1 MSVLEYQFALFA
13 FHDNFHSTVLGVY
26 FLSISVPGDLR
37 IVGLHIDL
45 ELAPVVLHHTLALE
59 LGGEGVGILFYLQP
73 AVRLVLLPVLDELRY
88 LDAVSPG
95 VVQLA
100 HLEDQAQLLRLI
112 NTLDSAVRGE
122 LEQVQFIPK
131 HVQFKPKHVQLI
143 PKHVHFTPENVQFIP
158 KHAKFL
164 QKMYSLH
171 QKMYTLM

>member
-59 LGGEGVGILFYLQP
+59 LGGEGVGILFNLQP

-112 NTLDSAVRGE
+112 NTLDSAVRGK
-122 LEQVQFIPK
+122 LEHVQFTPVYVQFLPEHVQFIPK
-131 HVQFKPKHVQLI
+131 HLQVTPEDVQFRPA
-143 PKHVHFTPENVQFIP
+143 NVQFIR
-158 KHAKFL
+158 
-164 QKMYSLH
+164 KMYSL
-171 QKMYTLM
+171 Y

>member
-59 LGGEGVGILFYLQP
+59 LGGEGVRILFNLQP

-112 NTLDSAVRGE
+112 NTLDSAVRGK
-122 LEQVQFIPK
+122 LEQVQFIPEY
-131 HVQFKPKHVQLI
+131 VQFI
-143 PKHVHFTPENVQFIP
+143 PENVQFIR
-158 KHAKFL
+158 
-164 QKMYSLH
+164 KMYSLC
-171 QKMYTLM
+171 QENCSLYRKMYSLYQKIYSLR